1 MDSKNTNSHQK
12 RVMINVPLSVY
23 YLELVL
29 WPVLLHCLQVF
40 GVEGA
45 CFFQGWGFGPPALL
59 GRNDGRCGKID
70 VICRICSLK
79 VPEITYSYVNLDTSK
94 FSLICVKWIRSGS

>member
-1 MDSKNTNSHQK
+1 MDSKNTISHQK

-45 CFFQGWGFGPPALL
+45 CFFRGWGFGPPPRWAETM
-59 GRNDGRCGKID
+59 GD
-70 VICRICSLK
+70 VARLMSFA
-79 VPEITYSYVNLDTSK
+79 E
-94 FSLICVKWIRSGS
+94 FAA